1 MYGPWDGLIA
11 SSAVSGAAAV
21 QREGW
26 GRTDYEGAGLGTAL
40 AGVGGPECAE
50 PVGVGFDEVGD
61 AMEQPARRRRV
72 ASLVAR
78 AAAVASSA
86 PARGRRARPGVPV
99 DASG

>member
-72 ASLVAR
+72 ASPVAR
-78 AAAVASSA
+78 AAAVALLCAAEGAACTPRSA
-86 PARGRRARPGVPV
+86 G
-99 DASG
+99 